1 MRKQTE
7 MHGLRFFPEGASRT
21 FPAQRQSKYE
31 LFVFFFIGAQRLTN
45 LASDVDVKDYSK
57 LGAL

>member
-1 MRKQTE
+1 MY
-7 MHGLRFFPEGASRT
+7 GPLFFPEGASRT

-45 LASDVDVKDYSK
+45 LASDAGVKDYSK
-57 LGAL
+57 LCAL